1 MNESDT
7 PAMVHAKA
15 IRDRVVER
23 QKDCVWIDVDGSP
36 MILADSWP
44 DARSLL
50 DAIHTA
56 AGLDGTE
63 TDRAAV
69 LREAA
74 ALGRDLSR
82 QCYSAQEIAARLD
95 RLADEAATT

>member
-7 PAMVHAKA
+7 PEMARAKA

-36 MILADSWP
+36 MVLPDSWP
-44 DARSLL
+44 NARSLIE
-50 DAIHTA
+50 AIHTA

-82 QCYSAQEIAARLD
+82 QGYSAQEIANRLE
-95 RLADEAATT
+95 RMADEATTQ